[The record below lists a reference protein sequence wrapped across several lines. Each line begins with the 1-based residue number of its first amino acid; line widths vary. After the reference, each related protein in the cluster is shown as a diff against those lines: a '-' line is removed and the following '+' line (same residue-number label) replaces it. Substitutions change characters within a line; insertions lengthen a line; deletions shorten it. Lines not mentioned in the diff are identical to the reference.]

1 MKTDVVRWVVVA
13 ACVFNIGVMW
23 ALYERVGRSF
33 LPTAW
38 MRLLLVSNAM
48 SLVVIAVGTYSRL
61 GHPITWRTPLLAVAA
76 LLQFVSLLGIH
87 RWYGSVDGR
96 AHSAR
101 MLKGRSG

>member
-13 ACVFNIGVMW
+13 ACLFNIGAMG
-23 ALYERVGRSF
+23 ALYERVGKSF
-33 LPTAW
+33 LPKLW
-38 MRLLLVSNAM
+38 VRLLLFSNAF
-48 SLVVIAVGTYSRL
+48 SLLVIGLGAYSRL

-87 RWYGSVDGR
+87 RWYGTVDGR
-96 AHSAR
+96 AHSAL